1 MGRAADHGHAG
12 EYILVVEDDEDVRGA
27 LAVFLQLEGYRV
39 VEVSNG
45 REALDYLR
53 ANSEP
58 ACVILLDMFMPVM
71 DGWQFQAEKAR
82 SQFAGVPV
90 IVISADAS
98 AARQSQDLG
107 AVQNLVKPIDFDRLR
122 DYVHEYC

>member
-1 MGRAADHGHAG
+1 MGRAANNGHMG
-12 EYILVVEDDEDVRGA
+12 EYILIVEDDEDVRGA

-53 ANSEP
+53 ENTEP

-71 DGWQFQAEKAR
+71 DGWEFQAEKAR

-90 IVISADAS
+90 IVISADAG
-98 AARQSQDLG
+98 AAQQSQELG
-107 AVQNLVKPIDFDRLR
+107 AVQNLVKPINFDRLR
-122 DYVHEYC
+122 EYVNEYC